1 MLNTDPEVNSY
12 CISKSHRPSPLC
24 KQLEK
29 HTQEHIPYPQMLVG
43 ELEASILGFLI
54 RSIQAKKIL
63 EFGTFTGYS
72 ALAMA
77 ENLPEDG
84 EVVTLDINPETTKVA
99 KEYWKQSLNGKK
111 IKSILGPA
119 VETVKNLKQEFD
131 FIFIDADKVN
141 YLSYFKICLEKLSS
155 KGIIAIDN
163 VLWSGQV
170 LKENHQDENTM
181 AIQEVNNFI
190 SKREDLYSTL
200 LPVRD
205 GLFLIQKKQY

>member
-1 MLNTDPEVNSY
+1 
-12 CISKSHRPSPLC
+12 
-24 KQLEK
+24 
-29 HTQEHIPYPQMLVG
+29 
-43 ELEASILGFLI
+43 
-54 RSIQAKKIL
+54 
-63 EFGTFTGYS
+63 
-72 ALAMA
+72 MA

>member
-1 MLNTDPEVNSY
+1 MLSIDPAVNSY
-12 CISKSHRPSPLC
+12 CISKSHHPSPLC
-24 KQLEK
+24 KKLEK
-29 HTQEHIPYPQMLVG
+29 YTQEHIPYPQMIVG

-54 RSIQAKKIL
+54 RSIQAKKVL

-72 ALAMA
+72 ALTMA

-84 EVVTLDINPETTKVA
+84 EVITLDINPETTKVA
-99 KEYWKQSLNGKK
+99 KEYWEQSPHGKK
-111 IKSILGPA
+111 IKSLLGPA
-119 VETVKNLKQEFD
+119 VETAKSLKQEFD

-141 YLSYFKICLEKLSS
+141 YLSYFQICLEKLSS

-170 LKENHQDENTM
+170 LKENHQDENTR